1 MPRPVVLLISVESK
15 QDATAHVLNALSA
28 HDLTATVVD
37 ISLGSDGQVWD
48 GARKL
53 AAMERS
59 AKTAT
64 ARVVDISAG
73 HAPIVLGIGGGTGSD
88 MILRIMRAL
97 PVEMSKLL
105 VTTLPFDPRPV
116 VADDSII
123 LVPSVV
129 DIEGLNAA
137 LRIVLDRA
145 AGMVA
150 GLARLPAPLAAT
162 PSVGL
167 TTLGITGMAGVQIAR
182 RLNAAGHEVTA
193 FHANGFGG
201 AAFARQA
208 REGALAAAIDMTVHE
223 ITRMVVAGTYV
234 QMPDRFSAAG
244 HIPRVVLPG
253 GMNVIGLG
261 AINSIPQHL
270 LDRAH
275 YRHSEHFTHV
285 KMGPEEMER
294 ASAALADALNK
305 ATAPTTV
312 LIPMEGFSS
321 EDRAGGAIEDRDLRA
336 IAADLLDARAVNY
349 RVVRTA
355 AHISSPET
363 ADQAVRILLESL

>member
-1 MPRPVVLLISVESK
+1 MQRPVVLLISVESK

-28 HDLTATVVD
+28 HDLAATVVD

-88 MILRIMRAL
+88 MILRIMRGL

-312 LIPMEGFSS
+312 MIPMEGFSS